1 MSAARFR
8 LERLAKHDRS
18 AFASGSDPLD
28 RYLKSQASQDVRR
41 HVTACFVAVEQST
54 GQVAG
59 YYTLSAADVRLTD
72 VPETVASRLPR
83 YPSVPVA
90 LVGRLAVDRTFRGLR
105 LGSSLLYDAALRS
118 ARSEIAVFAIL
129 VDAKD
134 ESAAAF
140 YRHHGFRPLTSA
152 GDRLLLPISQIDALE
167 WPR

>member
-28 RYLKSQASQDVRR
+28 RYLKSQASQDVQR
-41 HVTACFVAVEQST
+41 HVTACFVAVEQRT
-54 GQVAG
+54 DKVAG

-72 VPETVASRLPR
+72 VPEAVASRLPR

-90 LVGRLAVDRTFRGLR
+90 LVSRLAVDRSFRGLK
-105 LGSSLLYDAALRS
+105 LGASLLYDAALRS

-140 YRHHGFRPLTSA
+140 YRHHGFRPLASESH
-152 GDRLLLPISQIDALE
+152 RLLLPITQIATLE
-167 WPR
+167 GPR